1 MARLWLFEETID
13 TDVLAPGFYMKA
25 PLAEL
30 AEHCL
35 EAIRPE
41 FASSVRPGDVV
52 MAGKNMGVG
61 SSREQAAEVL
71 KYLGVSAV
79 IAHSFAG
86 IFYRNAINLG
96 LPALVL
102 PADTPLPP
110 ELADGAEISFD
121 FARSRLTLS
130 EFDIALECEPIPAF
144 LKALIDD
151 GGLVP
156 HLEKR
161 FSTEAEL

>member
-52 MAGKNMGVG
+52 MAGENMWG
-61 SSREQAAEVL
+61 
-71 KYLGVSAV
+71 
-79 IAHSFAG
+79 
-86 IFYRNAINLG
+86 
-96 LPALVL
+96 
-102 PADTPLPP
+102 
-110 ELADGAEISFD
+110 
-121 FARSRLTLS
+121 
-130 EFDIALECEPIPAF
+130 
-144 LKALIDD
+144 
-151 GGLVP
+151 
-156 HLEKR
+156 
-161 FSTEAEL
+161 